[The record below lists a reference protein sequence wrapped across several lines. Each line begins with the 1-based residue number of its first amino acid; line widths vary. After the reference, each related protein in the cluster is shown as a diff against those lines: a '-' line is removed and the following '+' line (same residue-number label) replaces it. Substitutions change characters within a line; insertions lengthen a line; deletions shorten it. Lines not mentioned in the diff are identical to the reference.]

1 MDGVV
6 DAPPPPLNWAP
17 SLLRGN
23 ATTNTVSSVVYEFVV
38 AEELP
43 ALDLSQTIKSKLLHP
58 RSLHTFNRVMYR
70 FRHYTTAMFNIGEC
84 LMIVVFVNPGQV
96 GRWLAPVVALLEIPG
111 VLAMLAPI
119 CFEMARLLVKSY
131 EFWFFS
137 TVNTLSMVCAGI
149 AMSDARV
156 VLLPLPWI
164 LNQSTILIDA
174 QIRDLRHVVVAAL
187 VTTLVYVL
195 LLVATTLQL
204 TDASHAAVLF
214 EHSKRRHTVT
224 TRDLMLNCMATMI
237 AFFTRMGYRKHS
249 GGRQGRAA
257 VSKAITCIGY
267 HCKVKLR
274 PVWTQSLTGTTAF
287 EAPSAGL
294 SPQTL
299 AKFDSTP
306 VPLDI
311 RDRRLTQLNHSP
323 VDKRYRARDTVWP
336 RLTRC
341 LLHLGHQERNEIS
354 VVPVVALSE
363 EPPRFARHKRG
374 SLLFLLYA
382 TGLAGFLLPAL
393 YSVFTSNSTGE
404 ASLIFLLIAGLVATS
419 AFCGAFLAFYQRQL
433 LLFLGTSFNFVFLSL
448 QVTAAHVCVMDFF
461 SWDAQRVAL
470 VCASW
475 LWIHWVLTLDALT
488 PVMREALGFR
498 ISFAI
503 PVVVVFIVLQVGT
516 VLELTWWRRLDIADH
531 VLFSGVITGR
541 SVEMR
546 VAPFFLS
553 RLMTVFIWSCRI
565 LWRMLRLND
574 ASCEL
579 VLISGQMEFVYD
591 RDDRSSSSTST
602 ARAHRA
608 RKRRGRW
615 GTLTKPRKVV
625 PFVVKK

>member
-6 DAPPPPLNWAP
+6 NAPPPPLNWAP

-23 ATTNTVSSVVYEFVV
+23 ATTNTVSSVVYELVA

-70 FRHYTTAMFNIGEC
+70 FRHYTTIMFTISEC
-84 LMIVVFVNPGQV
+84 LVIVVFVNPGQV
-96 GRWLAPVVALLEIPG
+96 GRWLALTVALLETPG
-111 VLAMLAPI
+111 VLVMLAAI
-119 CFEMARLLVKSY
+119 RFEMARLLVKSY

-137 TVNTLSMVCAGI
+137 TVNTLSMICAGI
-149 AMSDARV
+149 AMRDVRV

-164 LNQSTILIDA
+164 LIQSAILIDA

-187 VTTLVYVL
+187 
-195 LLVATTLQL
+195 ATTLFYVMLLVMTTLKL
-204 TDASHAAVLF
+204 TDASHDAVLF
-214 EHSKRRHTVT
+214 KHSKRRHTVT
-224 TRDLMLNCMATMI
+224 TRDLMLNCVATMI
-237 AFFTRMGYRKHS
+237 AFFARMGYRKHS
-249 GGRQGRAA
+249 GGQQGRAA
-257 VSKAITCIGY
+257 KSKAITCTGY

-274 PVWTQSLTGTTAF
+274 PVWTQSLTGATAF

-294 SPQTL
+294 PPPTL
-299 AKFDSTP
+299 ARTDNTP

-311 RDRRLTQLNHSP
+311 RGRRLTQLKYSP

-354 VVPVVALSE
+354 VVPVVAVSE
-363 EPPRFARHKRG
+363 EPPRFARQKRG
-374 SLLFLLYA
+374 FLLFLLYA
-382 TGLAGFLLPAL
+382 TGLAGLLLPAFH
-393 YSVFTSNSTGE
+393 SVFPSNSTGE
-404 ASLIFLLIAGLVATS
+404 ASLIFLPIAGLVATS
-419 AFCGAFLAFYQRQL
+419 TFCGTFLAFYQRQL
-433 LLFLGTSFNFVFLSL
+433 LLFLGTSFNFIFLSL
-448 QVTAAHVCVMDFF
+448 QVTAAHICVMDFF
-461 SWDAQRVAL
+461 CWDTQRVAL

-488 PVMREALGFR
+488 PVMREALSFR

-503 PVVVVFIVLQVGT
+503 PIVVAFIALQVGT
-516 VLELTWWRRLDIADH
+516 VLELTWWQRLDIADH
-531 VLFSGVITGR
+531 VLFSDVIAGR
-541 SVEMR
+541 SIEMR

-553 RLMTVFIWSCRI
+553 RLTTVFIWSCRL

-579 VLISGQMEFVYD
+579 VLISGQVEFVFD
-591 RDDRSSSSTST
+591 RDDRSSGSTST
-602 ARAHRA
+602 ARA

-615 GTLTKPRKVV
+615 GTLTKLRKVV
-625 PFVVKK
+625 PFVIKK